1 MCFFNE
7 IAQKDMLE
15 LFIKKKKKKETLYEI
30 TALYSSSIT
39 INLIMFQL
47 FYYYQLWMQSK
58 PKLHAMW
65 SYFV

>member
-15 LFIKKKKKKETLYEI
+15 LSIKKKKKETVYEI

-39 INLIMFQL
+39 INLIMFQF

-58 PKLHAMW
+58 PKFDAIW